1 MRRSNDCCAQ
11 GPRTATRWRRAA
23 LSPLLVAAICS
34 VAILLGHRETGAEL
48 ALVPVELQANL
59 LAKVASYDRNMPAR
73 AGDRVRVLLLFNQ
86 PDAESSRFATRMQ
99 IALQS
104 LSQVGGLPHEER
116 LAAFTS
122 AAEIRRVCQQD
133 RIAIIIVGPRLGEH
147 VAAIRDALDG
157 VDVLSVAATPA
168 YVPEGVVLGFDLVS
182 SKPKLLVHLTRARRQ
197 RVDLPA
203 EVLKLMRVYE

>member
-1 MRRSNDCCAQ
+1 MRRSIDSCRCQSRASK
-11 GPRTATRWRRAA
+11 RRRRAA
-23 LSPLLVAAICS
+23 LLPLLVSAVLAA
-34 VAILLGHRETGAEL
+34 ALLLHHRETGAQL
-48 ALVPVELQANL
+48 AVVPVELQADL
-59 LAKVASYDRNMPAR
+59 LAKVASYDRNMSAR
-73 AGDRVRVLLLFNQ
+73 AGDRARVLLLFNQ
-86 PDAESSRFATRMQ
+86 PDAESSRFAIRMQ
-99 IALQS
+99 LALQS

-122 AAEIRRVCQQD
+122 AAELRRLCQQD
-133 RIAIIIVGPRLGEH
+133 RIAIIIVGPGLGEH